1 MLAESNLGPHVEAT
15 WDCRAT
21 AVASKL
27 LGLDCHLILRNS
39 RALAD
44 SDPGLVGNLMVERLA
59 GATIHQVD
67 TLISTEHYSAELAGQ
82 QGAMGSL
89 L

>member
-1 MLAESNLGPHVEAT
+1 MLAESNLAPQVEAT
-15 WDCRAT
+15 RDCRAT

-39 RALAD
+39 RTLAD

-59 GATIHQVD
+59 GATIHQVR
-67 TLISTEHYSAELAGQ
+67 TIQTTEQHFAKSAGQ
-82 QGAMGSL
+82 R
-89 L
+89 